1 MIPSITFSFLNT
13 FVNKSTVPDIQ
24 SYKTNLRLLLINFED
39 DDILRPMRSCNI
51 HKAHGRDEMSTR
63 MIKIFDS
70 VMVKPLLLIFKN
82 CLNSNTFPDIWNKSN
97 ICPFHN
103 KNDKQIITT
112 DLFHYCLCLIK
123 YLKTSFLN
131 LLMKKN
137 ITLRTSIWF
146 STKWFM
152 HKSAMLD
159 CSVLIYN
166 L

>member
-39 DDILRPMRSCNI
+39 DDILSPMRSCNI
-51 HKAHGRDEMSTR
+51 HKAHGRGEISTR

-123 YLKTSFLN
+123 HLKTSFLN
-131 LLMKKN
+131 LLMKKS
-137 ITLRTSIWF
+137 ITLRTSI
-146 STKWFM
+146 
-152 HKSAMLD
+152 
-159 CSVLIYN
+159 
-166 L
+166 